1 MRGFFM
7 LFSKRLF
14 SFKILDNVDPL
25 CEVCN
30 FAGDKKNHCNC
41 GGFCVYM
48 LFCFVYGNRTIEIN
62 LWDNV

>member
-30 FAGDKKNHCNC
+30 FAGDKKPLQLRWFLFICC
-41 GGFCVYM
+41 SVLYM
-48 LFCFVYGNRTIEIN
+48 ETEQ
-62 LWDNV
+62 